1 MGASLGQ
8 HRVDRVSPSLGCVRM
23 QEVSCEPGSCC
34 AQQLQVLF
42 HALAPAPALGAQQA
56 PWWGWAQL
64 PLYCSVICF
73 FYYQFS
79 KSTWGG
85 TVGKTVIICLSGSVL
100 CTLRRNSEISADTG
114 LFPFVW
120 VSFDSFQGASF
131 LPAPSGVLLQE
142 TSVCPDRKVKGE
154 QVWRGKEAKQA
165 L

>member
-1 MGASLGQ
+1 MGPSAG
-8 HRVDRVSPSLGCVRM
+8 HTGWTGCFPRWAVSERRRCW
-23 QEVSCEPGSCC
+23 CEPGSYC

-42 HALAPAPALGAQQA
+42 HALAPAQPLELSGHCGGAGPSCLTAVQ
-56 PWWGWAQL
+56 
-64 PLYCSVICF
+64 SFVSFVISS
-73 FYYQFS
+73 QRAR
-79 KSTWGG
+79 GG
-85 TVGKTVIICLSGSVL
+85 GKGGKTVIICLSGSIL

-120 VSFDSFQGASF
+120 VSFDSFQGVSF

-142 TSVCPDRKVKGE
+142 ISVCPDGKVKGE